1 MSLCGST
8 TTGSQLVSVM
18 AGNSLPT
25 ATSSLCSSVSA
36 VMSVTDT
43 LSCGE
48 TESVAEDGG
57 EKILIAD
64 PVLKSVTTASFAST

>member
-1 MSLCGST
+1 
-8 TTGSQLVSVM
+8 
-18 AGNSLPT
+18 
-25 ATSSLCSSVSA
+25 
-36 VMSVTDT
+36 MSVTDT

-64 PVLKSVTTASFAST
+64 PVLKSVTTASFVST